1 MSRGADSGYTET
13 QVVRGYCSASLLNFT
28 RHFFR
33 VTRNSG
39 FIVNGH
45 HQRICEALEDV
56 IEGRTTRLIINMPP
70 RYGKSLL
77 VVINFIAYCFS
88 RNPACEFIHLS
99 KSDTLI
105 TTNARQILEI
115 MNTAEYRRLF
125 PEVRLTRTSHN
136 TIETTALGK
145 LYCAPFDGQ
154 ILGHG
159 AGKVDRPDGVWDGFN
174 GAIIIDDPHK
184 AQDMFSEAARTASL
198 QRFQDTIRTRCNS
211 YRTPI
216 IIIMQRLY
224 MDDLCGYL
232 IENEGRVEEGGQWKV
247 LSLPALSVDAD
258 GNEVALWPGKHTVE
272 QLHELRRN
280 MGEWNFDTQFM
291 QNPAPIEGLLF
302 PSTETKYY
310 DRLPDSPDYI
320 LCQVDPA
327 DEGKDCTCSAIYLVR
342 DGLVYVADVIYTPDN
357 ADVTVPLIVEQIKR
371 FGPSRVNVESNAA
384 WRLYVREVRNRVA
397 EAGLTCDVVRV
408 NQHVNK
414 EVRIF
419 NQYPSVRSSFLY
431 ARKDSQSPEYARYM
445 SDKHRYMKMVR
456 DQRDD
461 GVDTDAAACE
471 FLKKSGIIPIV

>member
-1 MSRGADSGYTET
+1 VNET
-13 QVVRGYCSASLLNFT
+13 QPYSDVGVARAFCGSSLLNFT

-33 VTRNSG
+33 ATRNSG
-39 FIVNGH
+39 FIVNDH
-45 HQRICEALEDV
+45 HRKICEALEDV
-56 IEGRTTRLIINMPP
+56 MDGRTTRLIINMPP

-88 RNPACEFIHLS
+88 KNPACEFIHLS

-105 TTNARQILEI
+105 TTNARQIIEI
-115 MNTAEYRRLF
+115 MRTKEYQRLF
-125 PEVRLTRTSHN
+125 PQVQLSRTSHN
-136 TIETTALGK
+136 SIETTALGK

-159 AGKVDRPDGVWDGFN
+159 AGKVDRADGLYEGFN

-184 AQDMFSEAARTASL
+184 AQDVFSEAARTAAL

-232 IENEGRVEEGGQWKV
+232 IDKEGRVEEGGQWKV
-247 LSLPALSVDAD
+247 LSLPALSVDEY
-258 GNEVALWPGKHTVE
+258 GNEVALWPSKHSVE
-272 QLHELRRN
+272 QLHELRKN

-291 QNPAPIEGLLF
+291 QNPAPLEGLLF

-310 DRLPDSPDYI
+310 DRLPDSPDYV

-327 DEGKDCTCSAIYLVR
+327 DEGKDNTCSAVYFVK

-357 ADVTVPLIVEQIKR
+357 ADITVPLIIEQIKR

-397 EAGLTCDVVRV
+397 EAGLNCDVVRI

-419 NQYPSVRSSFLY
+419 NQFPSVRSSFLY
-431 ARKDSQSPEYARYM
+431 ARKDIQSAQYDRYM
-445 SDKHRYMKMVR
+445 TDRHRYIKMVK

-471 FLKKSGIIPIV
+471 YLKKSGIIPIV

>member
-1 MSRGADSGYTET
+1 MNDEERYTD
-13 QVVRGYCSASLLNFT
+13 VAVKRWYCDRSLLNFT

-33 VTRNSG
+33 ITRNSQ
-39 FIVNGH
+39 FLVNDH
-45 HQRICEALEDV
+45 HLRICEALEDV
-56 IEGRTTRLIINMPP
+56 INGKTTRLIINMPP

-88 RNPACEFIHLS
+88 KNPACEFIHLS

-105 TTNARQILEI
+105 TTNARQIMEI
-115 MNTAEYRRLF
+115 MSTPEYRRLY
-125 PEVRLTRTSHN
+125 PEVRLSRASHN
-136 TIETTALGK
+136 AIETSALGK

-159 AGKVDRPDGVWDGFN
+159 AGKVDRADGLYDGFN

-184 AQDMFSEAARTASL
+184 AQDVFSEAARTAAL

-232 IENEGRVEEGGQWKV
+232 IDKEGRVEDGGQWKV
-247 LSLPALSVDAD
+247 LSLPALSVDEN
-258 GNEVALWPGKHTVE
+258 GNEVALWPSKHSVE
-272 QLHELRRN
+272 QLHELRKN

-291 QNPAPIEGLLF
+291 QNPAPLEGLLF

-310 DRLPDSPDYI
+310 DRLPDSPDYV

-327 DEGKDCTCSAIYLVR
+327 DEGKDNTCSAVYFVK

-357 ADVTVPLIVEQIKR
+357 ADITVPLIIEQIKR

-397 EAGLTCDVVRV
+397 EAGLNCDVVRI

-419 NQYPSVRSSFLY
+419 NQFPSVRSSFLY
-431 ARKDSQSPEYARYM
+431 ARKDIQSAQYDRYM
-445 SDKHRYMKMVR
+445 TDRHRYMKMVK

-471 FLKKSGIIPIV
+471 YLKKSGIIPIV

>member
-1 MSRGADSGYTET
+1 MNET
-13 QVVRGYCSASLLNFT
+13 QPYSDVGVARAFCGSSLLNFT

-33 VTRNSG
+33 ATRNSG
-39 FIVNGH
+39 FIVNDH
-45 HQRICEALEDV
+45 HRRICEALEDV
-56 IEGRTTRLIINMPP
+56 MDGKTTRLIINMPP

-88 RNPACEFIHLS
+88 KNPACEFIHLS

-105 TTNARQILEI
+105 TTNARQIIEI
-115 MNTAEYRRLF
+115 MRTKEYQRLF
-125 PEVRLTRTSHN
+125 PQVQLSRTSHN
-136 TIETTALGK
+136 SIETTALGK

-159 AGKVDRPDGVWDGFN
+159 AGKVDRADGLYEGFN

-184 AQDMFSEAARTASL
+184 AQDVFSEAARTAAL

-232 IENEGRVEEGGQWKV
+232 IDKEGRVEEGGQWKV
-247 LSLPALSVDAD
+247 LSLPALSVDEY
-258 GNEVALWPGKHTVE
+258 GNEVALWPSKHSVE
-272 QLHELRRN
+272 QLHELRKN

-291 QNPAPIEGLLF
+291 QNPAPLEGLLF

-310 DRLPDSPDYI
+310 DRLPESPDYV

-327 DEGKDCTCSAIYLVR
+327 DEGKDNTCSAVYFVK

-357 ADVTVPLIVEQIKR
+357 ADITVPLIIEQIKR

-397 EAGLTCDVVRV
+397 EAGLNCDVVRI

-419 NQYPSVRSSFLY
+419 NQFPSVRSSFLY
-431 ARKDSQSPEYARYM
+431 ARKDMQSAQYDRYM
-445 SDKHRYMKMVR
+445 TDRHRYMKMVK
-456 DQRDD
+456 DQKDD

-471 FLKKSGIIPIV
+471 YLKKSGIIPIV

>member
-1 MSRGADSGYTET
+1 MNET
-13 QVVRGYCSASLLNFT
+13 QPYSDVGVARAFCGSSLLNFT

-33 VTRNSG
+33 ATRNSG
-39 FIVNGH
+39 FIVNDH
-45 HQRICEALEDV
+45 HRKICEALEDV
-56 IEGRTTRLIINMPP
+56 MDGKTTRLIINMPP

-88 RNPACEFIHLS
+88 KNPACEFIHLS

-105 TTNARQILEI
+105 TTNARQIIEI
-115 MNTAEYRRLF
+115 MRTKEYQRLF
-125 PEVRLTRTSHN
+125 PQVQLSRTSHN
-136 TIETTALGK
+136 SIETTALGK

-159 AGKVDRPDGVWDGFN
+159 AGKVDRADGLYEGFN

-184 AQDMFSEAARTASL
+184 AQDVFSEAARTAAL

-232 IENEGRVEEGGQWKV
+232 IDKEGRVEEGGQWKV
-247 LSLPALSVDAD
+247 LSLPALSVDEY
-258 GNEVALWPGKHTVE
+258 GNEVALWPSKHSVE
-272 QLHELRRN
+272 QLHELRKN

-291 QNPAPIEGLLF
+291 QNPAPLEGLLF

-310 DRLPDSPDYI
+310 DRLPDNPDYV

-327 DEGKDCTCSAIYLVR
+327 DEGKDNTCSAVYFVK

-357 ADVTVPLIVEQIKR
+357 ADITVPLIIEQIKR

-397 EAGLTCDVVRV
+397 EAGLNCDVVRI

-419 NQYPSVRSSFLY
+419 NQFPSVRSSFLY
-431 ARKDSQSPEYARYM
+431 ARKDVQSAQYDRYM
-445 SDKHRYMKMVR
+445 TDRHRYMKMVK
-456 DQRDD
+456 DQKDD

-471 FLKKSGIIPIV
+471 YLKKSGIIPIV

>member
-1 MSRGADSGYTET
+1 MNET
-13 QVVRGYCSASLLNFT
+13 QPYSDVGVARAFCGSSLLNFT

-33 VTRNSG
+33 ATRNSG
-39 FIVNGH
+39 FIVNDH
-45 HQRICEALEDV
+45 HRKICEALEDV
-56 IEGRTTRLIINMPP
+56 MDGKTTRLIINMPP

-88 RNPACEFIHLS
+88 KNPACEFIHLS

-105 TTNARQILEI
+105 TTNARQIIEI
-115 MNTAEYRRLF
+115 MRTKEYQRLF
-125 PEVRLTRTSHN
+125 PQVQLSRTSHN
-136 TIETTALGK
+136 SIETTALGK

-159 AGKVDRPDGVWDGFN
+159 AGKVDRADGLYEGFN

-184 AQDMFSEAARTASL
+184 AQDVFSEAARTAAL

-232 IENEGRVEEGGQWKV
+232 IDKEGRVEEGGQWKV
-247 LSLPALSVDAD
+247 LSLPALSVDEY
-258 GNEVALWPGKHTVE
+258 GNEVALWPSKHSVE
-272 QLHELRRN
+272 QLHELRKN

-291 QNPAPIEGLLF
+291 QNPAPLEGLLF

-310 DRLPDSPDYI
+310 DRLPDNPDYV

-327 DEGKDCTCSAIYLVR
+327 DEGKDNTCSAVYFVK

-357 ADVTVPLIVEQIKR
+357 ADITVPLIIEQIKR

-397 EAGLTCDVVRV
+397 EAGLNCDVVRI
-408 NQHVNK
+408 NQQVNK

-419 NQYPSVRSSFLY
+419 NQFPSVRSSFLY
-431 ARKDSQSPEYARYM
+431 ARKDVQSAQYDRYM
-445 SDKHRYMKMVR
+445 TDRHRYMKMVK
-456 DQRDD
+456 DQKDD

-471 FLKKSGIIPIV
+471 YLKKSGIIPIV

>member
-1 MSRGADSGYTET
+1 MNET
-13 QVVRGYCSASLLNFT
+13 QPYSDVGVARAFCGSSLLNFT

-33 VTRNSG
+33 ATRNSG
-39 FIVNGH
+39 FIVNDH
-45 HQRICEALEDV
+45 HRKICEALEDV
-56 IEGRTTRLIINMPP
+56 MDGRTTRLIINMPP

-88 RNPACEFIHLS
+88 KNPACEFIHLS

-105 TTNARQILEI
+105 TTNARQIIEI
-115 MNTAEYRRLF
+115 MRTKEYQRLF
-125 PEVRLTRTSHN
+125 PQVQLSRTSHN
-136 TIETTALGK
+136 SIETTALGK

-159 AGKVDRPDGVWDGFN
+159 AGKVDRADGLYEGFN

-184 AQDMFSEAARTASL
+184 AQDVFSEAARTAAL

-232 IENEGRVEEGGQWKV
+232 IDKEGRVEEGGQWKV
-247 LSLPALSVDAD
+247 LSLPALSVDEY
-258 GNEVALWPGKHTVE
+258 GNEVALWPSKHSVE
-272 QLHELRRN
+272 QLHELRKN

-291 QNPAPIEGLLF
+291 QNPAPLEGLLF

-310 DRLPDSPDYI
+310 DRLPDSPDYV

-327 DEGKDCTCSAIYLVR
+327 DEGKDNTCSAVYFVK

-357 ADVTVPLIVEQIKR
+357 ADITVPLIIEQIKR

-384 WRLYVREVRNRVA
+384 WRLYVREVRNKVA
-397 EAGLTCDVVRV
+397 EAGLNCDVVRI

-419 NQYPSVRSSFLY
+419 NQFPSVRSSFLY
-431 ARKDSQSPEYARYM
+431 ARKDMQSAQYDRYM
-445 SDKHRYMKMVR
+445 TDRHRYMKMVK

-471 FLKKSGIIPIV
+471 YLKKSGIIPIF

>member
-1 MSRGADSGYTET
+1 MNSGGTGLSDV
-13 QVVRGYCSASLLNFT
+13 QVLRAYCDHSLLNFT

-33 VTRNSG
+33 ITRSAGFVVNS
-39 FIVNGH
+39 H
-45 HQRICEALEDV
+45 HLRICEALEEVLD
-56 IEGRTTRLIINMPP
+56 GKCSRLIINMPP

-77 VVINFIAYCFS
+77 VVINFIAYCFG

-99 KSDTLI
+99 KSATLV
-105 TTNARQILEI
+105 TTNARQIAEI
-115 MNTAEYRRLF
+115 MNTQEYRRIY
-125 PEVRLTRTSHN
+125 PGTRLTRANQNSLETS
-136 TIETTALGK
+136 AFGK

-159 AGKVDRPDGVWDGFN
+159 AGRVDRPGQDAGEFY

-184 AQDMFSEAARTASL
+184 AQDVFSEAGRTAAQ
-198 QRFQDTIRTRCNS
+198 QRFHDTIRTRCNS

-224 MDDLCGYL
+224 MDDLCGHL
-232 IENEGRVEEGGQWKV
+232 IDSEGRIEDGGQWKV
-247 LSLPALSVDAD
+247 LSLPALSLDED
-258 GNEVALWPGKHTVE
+258 GNEVALWPEKHSVE

-291 QNPAPIEGLLF
+291 QNPAPMEGLLF
-302 PSTETKYY
+302 PSTETRYY
-310 DRLPDSPDYI
+310 DCLPEDPDFV

-327 DEGKDCTCSAIYLVR
+327 DEGRDRTCSAVFTVK
-342 DGLVYVADVIYTPDN
+342 DGLVYVADVIYTEDN
-357 ADVTVPLIVEQIKR
+357 ADVTVPLIVEQIRR

-397 EAGLTCDVVRV
+397 ETGLHCDVVRI
-408 NQHVNK
+408 NQRENK

-419 NQYPSVRSSFLY
+419 NQFPSVRGTFLY
-431 ARKDSQSPEYARYM
+431 ARADRQNAQYREYM
-445 SDKHRYMKMVR
+445 KDKHRYMKMVK

-461 GVDTDAAACE
+461 GVDVDAAACE
-471 FLKKSGIIPIV
+471 FLKNSGIIPIV